1 MTKNNIISALTAMA
15 AAVIMAACSTD
26 EEPQNYL
33 PTLVANNAD
42 GETRFSANLS
52 GTMTTRDGATTPT
65 DVYFLLSESQ
75 SLADADEYTAKA
87 DASVKGLYRYTI
99 EGLTP
104 GTTYYYTICARSGG
118 GVAKGDVVTF
128 STLSSSAPTLTETL
142 ATSVNENG
150 ALLMGSVT
158 DNGGKEITQWGFA
171 YKVYENGTSD
181 PTIYDKVITLSA
193 PDNSTSPSES
203 SPLSMESQVSGL
215 QAQTRYVARA
225 FARNSTN
232 VGYGAVVTFTTEE
245 LKIPQLTCTM
255 GDVTA
260 FAATPTATISTNG
273 GYAVTRY
280 GFCWSTESQVPTTD
294 HLTMDVGTDDA
305 KSFSKM
311 VDDLTPQT
319 TYYMRAYAINEK
331 GTGYSNAMTFTTEAR
346 QTVTL
351 ATPTTSE
358 VGDTLAT
365 VSSSMTV
372 PSGTTVTEK
381 GICYS
386 LYSSRP
392 TTDGSKMVDSSTG
405 NNISAK
411 LTGLKEGGVYYLTA
425 YAVTRDGTFYSD
437 VATVALNRTYT
448 PSITMKGVSNIGE
461 TEATVTADV
470 TSDGGR
476 SITERGICWSSTSST
491 PTLENGS
498 TAKAETA
505 STGSFAMKLSN
516 LTKGQKYYVRAYAKN
531 VNGTTYT
538 LAEEFTTSIIKEPE
552 LTNLQAVSTHD
563 DHVTLQAVITS
574 NGGAEVTEKGFLY
587 STKIASPTIGAE
599 DVVKVVSTDNGNTFK
614 ANITG
619 LSYNTLYYMTAYA
632 TNEKGTAYTTPD
644 IFYTSSTTIPSVQT
658 TLTQDSVNIQSTT
671 AVVNGQVTSDG
682 GDGSEALEITEVGFC
697 YSSSTSEPTLE
708 ECDGQAKATLNTTDN
723 SFSTTLTG
731 LRPYTYY
738 YVRSYAKNKNGI
750 GYSWYRSFRTQ
761 QTTPGS
767 GDNSTPGT
775 N

>member
-1 MTKNNIISALTAMA
+1 
-15 AAVIMAACSTD
+15 
-26 EEPQNYL
+26 
-33 PTLVANNAD
+33 
-42 GETRFSANLS
+42 
-52 GTMTTRDGATTPT
+52 
-65 DVYFLLSESQ
+65 
-75 SLADADEYTAKA
+75 
-87 DASVKGLYRYTI
+87 
-99 EGLTP
+99 
-104 GTTYYYTICARSGG
+104 
-118 GVAKGDVVTF
+118 
-128 STLSSSAPTLTETL
+128 
-142 ATSVNENG
+142 
-150 ALLMGSVT
+150 
-158 DNGGKEITQWGFA
+158 
-171 YKVYENGTSD
+171 
-181 PTIYDKVITLSA
+181 
-193 PDNSTSPSES
+193 
-203 SPLSMESQVSGL
+203 
-215 QAQTRYVARA
+215 
-225 FARNSTN
+225 
-232 VGYGAVVTFTTEE
+232 
-245 LKIPQLTCTM
+245 
-255 GDVTA
+255 
-260 FAATPTATISTNG
+260 
-273 GYAVTRY
+273 
-280 GFCWSTESQVPTTD
+280 
-294 HLTMDVGTDDA
+294 
-305 KSFSKM
+305 
-311 VDDLTPQT
+311 
-319 TYYMRAYAINEK
+319 
-331 GTGYSNAMTFTTEAR
+331 
-346 QTVTL
+346 
-351 ATPTTSE
+351 
-358 VGDTLAT
+358 
-365 VSSSMTV
+365 
-372 PSGTTVTEK
+372 
-381 GICYS
+381 
-386 LYSSRP
+386 
-392 TTDGSKMVDSSTG
+392 
-405 NNISAK
+405 
-411 LTGLKEGGVYYLTA
+411 
-425 YAVTRDGTFYSD
+425 
-437 VATVALNRTYT
+437 
-448 PSITMKGVSNIGE
+448 
-461 TEATVTADV
+461 
-470 TSDGGR
+470 
-476 SITERGICWSSTSST
+476 
-491 PTLENGS
+491 
-498 TAKAETA
+498 
-505 STGSFAMKLSN
+505 MKLSN